1 MTFKLNNFHTTD
13 YACYLFNGG
22 LALDGCSPAGAVAT
36 APATPCPVKTTIK
49 KKSEI
54 TAPATDISVAPGAKP
69 FLSVLKNNATAAN
82 PAGGVLDF
90 RVLAGPTSPIV
101 FDKPNL
107 PTHVRVTPGTKIGSF
122 TFSWNQNKESTGGKL
137 VITRKKGDYAG
148 ITPITAPAVSSFV
161 LDMSKDVCAGGPAGS
176 TWGFRDMARTYQAI
190 DVDLTSFAGCTI
202 YYKVGD
208 ASIDSSEYT
217 FYVPAPAGWT
227 KKIKFIAYADQG
239 VGYND
244 DSFSGRD
251 FNNGYNALGV
261 AKGVIKDV
269 ATGEYSAVVIGG
281 DITYSDGY
289 LTMWEDWF
297 DMMEAAIASVPTII
311 GEGNHE
317 SAWFNSDGVLKA
329 GFCATASNLC
339 PPRGVE
345 GTGCVGFNV
354 SGGCP
359 MPVGIWPQPDANLW
373 PTVRRVLAAGGANQT
388 LLAAGQVCDTVNG
401 DVCTSTTSTT
411 FKFSYVGPGWSQWSG
426 SSSGGECGLAYK
438 LMPQPGTTFVRTP
451 SPFFSTFLFQRKT
464 ETRGRHALSNTSD
477 RDTDAAETSR
487 RQQEVTK
494 STMT

>member
-22 LALDGCSPAGAVAT
+22 LALNGG
-36 APATPCPVKTTIK
+36 VKTTIK

-69 FLSVLKNNATAAN
+69 FLSVLKNNATADN

-137 VITRKKGDYAG
+137 VITRKKGDPAG
-148 ITPITAPAVSSFV
+148 ATTITAVSSFV

-208 ASIDSSEYT
+208 VSIDSSEYT

-317 SAWFNSDGVLKA
+317 SAWFNSDGVLTT
-329 GFCATASNLC
+329 GFCATDSNLC
-339 PPRGVE
+339 PPRGVM
-345 GTGCVGFNV
+345 GTGCVNV
-354 SGGCP
+354 SGTCP
-359 MPVGIWPQPDANLW
+359 MPVGTWPTPDANLW

-388 LLAAGQVCDTVNG
+388 LLEAGPVCDTVNV
-401 DVCTSTTSTT
+401 DVCTSNT

-451 SPFFSTFLFQRKT
+451 SPFFSTFFVSEK
-464 ETRGRHALSNTSD
+464 D
-477 RDTDAAETSR
+477 
-487 RQQEVTK
+487 
-494 STMT
+494 